1 MTVQISHSVKIPIVS
16 QSDISTVNT
25 DLPDNL
31 AITQLSPTYHIA
43 FVNTSVGPNL
53 GKIHDSKDRVLT
65 YPISDYFQDL
75 DTAYDSVKTFENP
88 VVCLVGSSD
97 VEPTFLTRDLYE
109 DVIFISGNRT
119 GNSENISIA
128 GVNKTRS
135 ETQTIIIKSSLVI
148 TFRNCELYY
157 NLFASPIESVRA
169 EVPFLLE
176 RSIVVGSSFFR
187 PIDIIKRVD
196 GYVSGINRTILI
208 DTLFLIGDV
217 NDFERNSDIL
227 FVDNFINI
235 SKDLT
240 GEGDCVDGVRRYSLY
255 THILGIITGGGTRGD
270 FVRHMVWATTWFGST
285 ETGTSAQAPIVITS
299 GQILEQTKLYRNNRE
314 IRNEFIITTLELP
327 RRCRRRSS
335 FNKNTLNKLNNN
347 KFEPAGAINVF
358 RDSELIILIDDELII
373 PTPSLI
379 NNKIVFP
386 KSNTRI
392 KKRTNKNRNIPSVD
406 IPDPSYIFCAEMAR
420 EELATNNLMF
430 ALMENTTIDFS
441 STSVTDVPF
450 IKLTDTEFVEGI
462 NIVSSGVEVPLVMS
476 DIPNASVQNTYSFS
490 GNDDS
495 NTTNSPGNRL
505 GYEKITKS
513 TALTQKSHEIV
524 YINALNDDIEVIL
537 PTTGLNLNGKKFTLK
552 RIDTRSNTV
561 IVRAENG
568 KCIDTYKYLKL
579 TSKSI
584 NNKCGCSKRNLGK
597 ALVVQ
602 FVEGIYYII

>member
-1 MTVQISHSVKIPIVS
+1 MTAQISNSVTIPIVS
-16 QSDISTVNT
+16 LSDISTVNT

-31 AITQLSPTYHIA
+31 AITQFAPTYHIA
-43 FVNTSVGPNL
+43 FVNTTVGPNL
-53 GKIHDSKDRVLT
+53 GKIHDSEDRVLT

-75 DTAYDSVKTFENP
+75 DTAYDSVKMFENP

-97 VEPTFLTRDLYE
+97 VESTFLFRNLYE

-119 GNSENISIA
+119 GNSENVSIA

-135 ETQTIIIKSSLVI
+135 ETQTIIITEET

-157 NLFASPIESVRA
+157 NLLASPGIRGR
-169 EVPFLLE
+169 VPFLLE
-176 RSIVVGSSFFR
+176 RSIVVGSSFFNAI
-187 PIDIIKRVD
+187 PKVKRTK
-196 GYVSGINRTILI
+196 YVSCLNRTIVL
-208 DTLFLIGDV
+208 DTLFLIGFLDE
-217 NDFERNSDIL
+217 FESSDIL
-227 FVDNFINI
+227 FLDNFITL

-240 GEGDCVDGVRRYSLY
+240 GDGECVDGIQRTYLY
-255 THILGIITGGGTRGD
+255 TYMLGVGLNDDNEKIIDHIAWRTPLAGGVSNTG
-270 FVRHMVWATTWFGST
+270 F
-285 ETGTSAQAPIVITS
+285 PINVTS
-299 GQILEQTKLYRNNRE
+299 GQILHQAPQDVDVPMYTYNVQTFERPESCVPSQRK
-314 IRNEFIITTLELP
+314 I
-327 RRCRRRSS
+327 
-335 FNKNTLNKLNNN
+335 NKNTLNTLNTNE
-347 KFEPAGAINVF
+347 FEPIGAITVF
-358 RDSELIILIDDELII
+358 GDSELMILIDDKLIL

-379 NNKIVFP
+379 NNKIIFP
-386 KSNTRI
+386 KSKLRR
-392 KKRTNKNRNIPSVD
+392 KKRTNKIRNRNMPTLESNT
-406 IPDPSYIFCAEMAR
+406 PNYIFCAEMAR

-441 STSVTDVPF
+441 STGVTDVPF

-476 DIPNASVQNTYSFS
+476 DIPNATVQNAYSFS

-505 GYEKITKS
+505 GYETITKS

-579 TSKSI
+579 TSKPI

>member
-1 MTVQISHSVKIPIVS
+1 MTAQISNSVTIPIVS
-16 QSDISTVNT
+16 QSDISTVNA

-31 AITQLSPTYHIA
+31 AITQLSPTYNVA
-43 FVNTSVGPNL
+43 FVNTTVGPNL
-53 GKIHDSKDRVLT
+53 GKIHDRSDRVLT

-75 DTAYDSVKTFENP
+75 DSAYDSVKMFKNP

-97 VEPTFLTRDLYE
+97 FEPTFLTRDLYE

-135 ETQTIIIKSSLVI
+135 ETQTIIISEVT

-157 NLFASPIESVRA
+157 NLLASTPDIFVDA
-169 EVPFLLE
+169 PFLLE
-176 RSIVVGSSFFR
+176 RSIVVGSSFFNAIGSFGR
-187 PIDIIKRVD
+187 PQ
-196 GYVSGINRTILI
+196 YVSALNRTIVL
-208 DTLFLIGDV
+208 DTLFLIGFLD
-217 NDFERNSDIL
+217 DFEFSDIL
-227 FVDNFINI
+227 FLDNFITR
-235 SKDLT
+235 SEDLT
-240 GEGDCVDGVRRYSLY
+240 GKGGCVEGIQRQYLY
-255 THILGIITGGGTRGD
+255 TYILGNSLTIDGNIEHTAWLVPFLIAAVGSSFTINVISGKILHQTRSNNSTQLTYK
-270 FVRHMVWATTWFGST
+270 VQTIEHPRTCRHSRINTNTPNT
-285 ETGTSAQAPIVITS
+285 
-299 GQILEQTKLYRNNRE
+299 
-314 IRNEFIITTLELP
+314 NEFDPI
-327 RRCRRRSS
+327 
-335 FNKNTLNKLNNN
+335 
-347 KFEPAGAINVF
+347 GAITVF
-358 RDSELIILIDDELII
+358 INSELIILIDDKLIL

-379 NNKIVFP
+379 NNKIIFP

-392 KKRTNKNRNIPSVD
+392 KKRTNKIINIPSLESQ
-406 IPDPSYIFCAEMAR
+406 DPNYIFCSEMVR

-430 ALMENTTIDFS
+430 ASMENTTIDFS
-441 STSVTDVPF
+441 STGATDVPF
-450 IKLTDTEFVEGI
+450 VKLTDTEFVEGI

-476 DIPNASVQNTYSFS
+476 DIPNATVLDAYSFS

-568 KCIDTYKYLKL
+568 KCIDTYKCLKL

-602 FVEGIYYII
+602 FVEGVYYII